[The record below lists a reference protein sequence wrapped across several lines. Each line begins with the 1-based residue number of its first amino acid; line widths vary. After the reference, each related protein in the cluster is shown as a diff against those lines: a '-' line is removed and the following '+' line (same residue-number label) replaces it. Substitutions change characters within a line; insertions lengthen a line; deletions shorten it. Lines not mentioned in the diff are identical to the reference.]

1 MTSECSPDE
10 IRERNRISD
19 TCVAL
24 RSHAG
29 YLLQGGK
36 TEILNLE
43 NGKGFSVLDVINSA
57 KRITGREINYSVVAR
72 RPGDPAVLVASA
84 GKAKNTLGWTPKYT
98 DLSEIIETAWRWHR
112 TQHA

>member
-1 MTSECSPDE
+1 
-10 IRERNRISD
+10 
-19 TCVAL
+19 L

-36 TEILNLE
+36 TETFNLG
-43 NGKGFSVLDVINSA
+43 NDKGFSVLDVINA
-57 KRITGREINYSVVAR
+57 ARHVTGREINYAVIAR

-84 GKAKNTLGWTPKYT
+84 TKAKDILGWTPEYIELNK
-98 DLSEIIETAWRWHR
+98 IIETAWRWHR